1 MTVLAHDEIA
11 AARTLA
17 EVLEIQRWRN
27 PKAPAILAPGRPT
40 LDYGGLAESV
50 ERTAAV
56 LAAAGVERRSRVA
69 VALPNGP
76 EAATLIVSV
85 LCTGVCVP
93 LNPALSRSTSEA
105 LLQAL
110 RADTLVVGEDVDW
123 PVIAVARSCGHALLR
138 LASAAHAPAGAIT
151 LRVETARTPV
161 PRSVPSPDDLAIVF
175 HTSGTTS
182 KPKVVPV
189 THAQLLARSR
199 AQPINGADHC
209 LFVAPNFTA
218 GSFAHSLLSPLAA
231 GAAIGFAHGA
241 ESDALLD
248 ALHQLSITY
257 FAANPALLESLRE
270 RAACRNALPPT
281 LRFIRSS
288 SIALPPEQQ
297 RRLEAAFDVPVVQA
311 HGTSETGSIAQ
322 NPLPPA
328 PRKSGSVGVSVG
340 PDIAIVDDGG
350 AFVEPNVAGEIVV
363 RGPGTMSGY
372 EDDPEAN
379 RRAFHEGWFRTG
391 DSGHLDAEG
400 YLFITGRIKEIINR
414 GGMKVAPA
422 EIDEALMR
430 HPAVADAAAF
440 GVPHPT
446 LGEDVAAAV
455 VVRESATVSAQE
467 LREFAFAHLAP
478 HKVPS
483 TIVNVP
489 RLPRTAAGKLNRNEL
504 ASDLQASLRAGYV
517 APRDAREALVARII
531 AEVLHVE
538 RVGVDDN
545 FFEIGGD
552 SIRGARVTARVN
564 AATGSSLGSDAL
576 FRLPIVAHYAAALG
590 PDAPSQLEPPPLA
603 PRRARARGT
612 AE

>member
-1 MTVLAHDEIA
+1 MNAALGTIHDLLVRQA
-11 AARTLA
+11 DTFGA
-17 EVLEIQRWRN
+17 
-27 PKAPAILAPGRPT
+27 APAIIAPDRPP
-40 LDYGGLAESV
+40 LGYAALLGEV
-50 ERTAAV
+50 ERAAAT

-85 LCTGVCVP
+85 LCTAVCVP
-93 LNPALSRSTSEA
+93 LNPALGRSASEA

-110 RADTLVVGEDVDW
+110 HADTLVVLEDVDW
-123 PVIAVARSCGHALLR
+123 PTVAVARSRGYALLR
-138 LASAAHAPAGAIT
+138 LASAAHAPAGAIA

-199 AQPINGADHC
+199 AQPIHSADRC

-218 GSFAHSLLSPLAA
+218 GAFAHSLLSPLAA

-241 ESDALLD
+241 DADALLD

-270 RAACRNALPPT
+270 HAARRGAMPPT
-281 LRFIRSS
+281 LRYIRSS

-297 RRLEAAFDVPVVQA
+297 RRLEAAFDVPIVQA
-311 HGTSETGSIAQ
+311 YGMSETGTIAQ

-328 PRKSGSVGVSVG
+328 PRKSGSVGVSAG

-372 EDDPEAN
+372 EDDPDAN

-430 HPAVADAAAF
+430 HPAVADAVAF

-455 VVRESATVSAQE
+455 VVRESATVSVQE
-467 LREFAFAHLAP
+467 LREFAFGHLAP

-483 TIVNVP
+483 TIICVP
-489 RLPRTAAGKLNRNEL
+489 RLPRTAAGKLNRSEL
-504 ASDLQASLRAGYV
+504 ATNLHTSLRAGYV
-517 APRDAREALVARII
+517 APRDPREALVAGII

-552 SIRGARVTARVN
+552 SLRGAQVTARVN

-576 FRLPIVAHYAAALG
+576 FRLPIVAHYAAALAS
-590 PDAPSQLEPPPLA
+590 DAASRLGPPPLA
-603 PRRARARGT
+603 PRRAPARET
-612 AE
+612 ED

>member
-1 MTVLAHDEIA
+1 MSVASSRTIHELLVRQA
-11 AARTLA
+11 AAFGA
-17 EVLEIQRWRN
+17 
-27 PKAPAILAPGRPT
+27 APAIIAPDRPP
-40 LDYGGLAESV
+40 LGYAALLAEV
-50 ERTAAV
+50 ERTAAA

-93 LNPALSRSTSEA
+93 LNPAMGRATSEA

-110 RADTLVVGEDVDW
+110 HADTLVVAEDVDW
-123 PVIAVARSCGHALLR
+123 PAVAVARSRGYALLR
-138 LASAAHAPAGAIT
+138 LASVAHAPAGAIT
-151 LRVETARTPV
+151 LRAETARTPV
-161 PRSVPSPDDLAIVF
+161 PESVPSPDDLAIVF

-199 AQPINGADHC
+199 AQPIDRSDRC

-218 GSFAHSLLSPLAA
+218 GAFAHSLLSPLAA
-231 GAAIGFAHGA
+231 GAAIGFPDGA
-241 ESDALLD
+241 QSDELLD
-248 ALHQLSITY
+248 ALHHLSITY

-270 RAACRNALPPT
+270 RAVRRKKMPPT

-311 HGTSETGSIAQ
+311 YGMSEAGTIAQ

-328 PRKSGSVGVSVG
+328 PRKSGSVGISAG
-340 PDIAIVDDGG
+340 PDIAIVDDSG
-350 AFVEPNVAGEIVV
+350 AFVEANVAGEIVV

-372 EDDPEAN
+372 ENDPDAS

-414 GGMKVAPA
+414 GGMKVPPA

-430 HPAVADAAAF
+430 HPAVADAVAF
-440 GVPHPT
+440 SVSHPT
-446 LGEDVAAAV
+446 LGEDIAAAV
-455 VVRESATVSAQE
+455 VVRDSATVSVRE
-467 LREFAFAHLAP
+467 LREFAFADLAP

-483 TIVNVP
+483 TIVCVP
-489 RLPRTAAGKLNRNEL
+489 HLPRTAAGKVNRSRL
-504 ASDLQASLRAGYV
+504 ANDLHASLRAGYV
-517 APRDAREALVARII
+517 APRDPCEALVARII
-531 AEVLHVE
+531 AEVLHIE

-576 FRLPIVAHYAAALG
+576 FRMPIVAHYAAALASA
-590 PDAPSQLEPPPLA
+590 APSRLGAPPLA

-612 AE
+612 EE